1 MTKPYESWDEGK
13 RLKITTINLYP
24 RQIKLIDKII
34 EAGYT
39 ANRSLFIRTLLDQ
52 YSSDYF
58 KMMKAFELLTV
69 EQIKVMG
76 E

>member
-1 MTKPYESWDEGK
+1 MTDPYESWEDEK
-13 RLKITTINLYP
+13 RLKITTINIYP
-24 RQIKLIDKII
+24 RQVKMIDKII
-34 EAGYT
+34 KAGYT

-52 YSSDYF
+52 YMYDYF
-58 KMMKAFELLTV
+58 KMMKAFDMLTP